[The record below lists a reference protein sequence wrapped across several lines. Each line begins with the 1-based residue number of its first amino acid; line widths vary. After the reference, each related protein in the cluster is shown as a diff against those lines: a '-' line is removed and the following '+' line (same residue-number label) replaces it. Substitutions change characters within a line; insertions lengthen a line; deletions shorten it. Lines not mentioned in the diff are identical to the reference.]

1 MTYPRAIVVVVLAAG
16 TSSRFGAPKLLADLD
31 GRPVLARVLDVVGT
45 IRPAGVVLVLGR
57 EADQVVAAPG
67 LLAALGPVPVT
78 IVRNEVPEEGMAR
91 SVRLGLEAAA
101 RHLPETAAALV
112 VLGDQPLLRPEVA
125 MALLGAGSVHG
136 RPVVVPRYQGGGG
149 ANPVL
154 LRRDAWGLAADASG
168 DRGLGPVL
176 AARPELVAE
185 VAVTGV
191 NPDVDT
197 PADLALAAWA
207 LRVRADRAQVDRF
220 REVPDSKDFYG
231 PVSGL
236 FRADPR
242 RTDDETLDGLLALA
256 RPEDV
261 WLDIGAGAGRFALPL
276 ALRVREVVAV
286 DPSAGML
293 AALRELADESDIA
306 NVRIVEGRWPLE
318 PDAAGA
324 AGVGPGSADVA
335 LIAHLG
341 YDVEAIGPFLE
352 AMEAAAR
359 RRCVAVLMDR
369 QPSSIADPLWPE
381 VHGEERIRL
390 PALREL
396 VALLETRGRVPGIRE
411 VERPPRGFDSFDD
424 LAGFVRR
431 QTWVAEGSPKDE
443 RLLAALRAR
452 ALERDGRWFLEAQ
465 PAVVGIVDWAP
476 I

>member
-1 MTYPRAIVVVVLAAG
+1 MTDPRATVVVVLAAG
-16 TSSRFGAPKLLADLD
+16 TSSRFGGPKLLADLG
-31 GRPVLARVLDVVGT
+31 GRPILARVLDVVGS
-45 IRPAGVVLVLGR
+45 IRPRGVVLVLGN
-57 EADQVVAAPG
+57 EADRIVATPD

-78 IVRNEVPEEGMAR
+78 IVRNEAPEEGMAR
-91 SVRLGLEAAA
+91 SVRLGFEAAA
-101 RHLPETAAALV
+101 RHFPEAAAALV
-112 VLGDQPLLRPEVA
+112 VLGDQPLLRPEVV
-125 MALLGAGSVHG
+125 MTVLGAGSAGG
-136 RPVVVPRYQGGGG
+136 RPVVAPRYERGGG

-154 LRRDAWGLAADASG
+154 LRRDAWDLTREASG

-185 VAVTGV
+185 VAVSGD

-197 PADLALAAWA
+197 PVDLALAAWA
-207 LRVRADRAQVDRF
+207 RRVRADHAQVDRF
-220 REVPDSKDFYG
+220 REVPDSQDFYG
-231 PVSGL
+231 PVSSL
-236 FRADPR
+236 FRADPH
-242 RTDDETLDGLLALA
+242 RTDDETLTGLLELA

-293 AALRELADESDIA
+293 GALRELAAENEIA
-306 NVRIVEGRWPLE
+306 NISIVEGRWPLE
-318 PDAAGA
+318 PTAAAA

-341 YDVEAIGPFLE
+341 YDVEEIGPFLE

-396 VALLETRGRVPGIRE
+396 VALLEARGRAPRVRE

-431 QTWVAEGSPKDE
+431 QTWVAEGTVKDE
-443 RLLAALRAR
+443 RLVTALRGR
-452 ALERDGRWFLEAQ
+452 AMERDGRWFLETQ

-476 I
+476 R

>member
-1 MTYPRAIVVVVLAAG
+1 MTDPRATVVVVLAAG
-16 TSSRFGAPKLLADLD
+16 TSSRFGGSKLLADLG
-31 GRPVLARVLDVVGT
+31 GRSVLARVLDVVAT

-57 EADQVVAAPG
+57 EADRIVATPG

-78 IVRNEVPEEGMAR
+78 IVRNETPEAGMAR

-101 RHLPETAAALV
+101 RQHPDATAALV

-125 MALLGAGSVHG
+125 LALLGAGSAGG
-136 RPVVVPRYQGGGG
+136 RPVVVPRYEGGGG

-154 LRRDAWGLAADASG
+154 LRRDAWPLAGEASG

-176 AARPELVAE
+176 AARPELVTE
-185 VAVTGV
+185 VAVTGD

-197 PADLALAAWA
+197 PVDLALAAWA
-207 LRVRADRAQVDRF
+207 HRVRADHAQVDRF
-220 REVPDSKDFYG
+220 REVPDSPDFYG

-276 ALRVREVVAV
+276 ALRVHEVIAV

-293 AALRELADESDIA
+293 AALREIAADHDIT
-306 NVRIVEGRWPLE
+306 NIRIVEGRWPLE
-318 PDAAGA
+318 PAPAGA

-396 VALLETRGRVPGIRE
+396 VALLEARGRAPRVRE

-431 QTWVAEGSPKDE
+431 QTWVAEGTPKDA
-443 RLLAALRAR
+443 RLVAALRDR

-476 I
+476 R